1 MNLKHNLYAKSV
13 TRKPEN
19 ELLDRI
25 CSDCL
30 ASIVHTD
37 GIIGKDDNNTT
48 NDYIY

>member
-30 ASIVHTD
+30 TSIVHTD
-37 GIIGKDDNNTT
+37 GIFSDESDFT
-48 NDYIY
+48 